1 MLARTVLVVSA
12 FPVPSE
18 KLYDAAYADTST
30 QGPDHNHSDCQTATP
45 QTTQTRQTR
54 QTFRAEGGGALPRLY
69 ATLEAMALPPTVMLA
84 ALTSGARLN
93 RRILE
98 DVADCTSAQKPTAA
112 FRQSQQLDRVKH
124 LKIARGQRRLRPK

>member
-1 MLARTVLVVSA
+1 MIQTLVSRAFQRCRERARLLARTVLVVSA

-18 KLYDAAYADTST
+18 KLYDAACADTST

-69 ATLEAMALPPTVMLA
+69 ATLEAIALPPTVMLA

-98 DVADCTSAQKPTAA
+98 DVADCTSARKSP
-112 FRQSQQLDRVKH
+112 
-124 LKIARGQRRLRPK
+124 QRHSGRANN